1 MLVKNILLQISFY
14 AQILQVNMRISS
26 TKFEGWC
33 KYFSPIIILVS
44 LRKLA
49 PSRNVVCTVT
59 SSIRMAWTL
68 SLNIFC
74 KNLVVDQNGLILAVD
89 RG

>member
-1 MLVKNILLQISFY
+1 M
-14 AQILQVNMRISS
+14 
-26 TKFEGWC
+26 KFEGRC
-33 KYFSPIIILVS
+33 KYFSPIFILVS
-44 LRKLA
+44 LRKVA

-74 KNLVVDQNGLILAVD
+74 KNPVVDENFLILAIERD
-89 RG
+89 

>member
-1 MLVKNILLQISFY
+1 M
-14 AQILQVNMRISS
+14 MMM
-26 TKFEGWC
+26 
-33 KYFSPIIILVS
+33 IIILVS

-49 PSRNVVCTVT
+49 SSRNVVCIVT
-59 SSIRMAWTL
+59 SSIRMARTL

-74 KNLVVDQNGLILAVD
+74 KNPVVDENFFILAID

>member
-1 MLVKNILLQISFY
+1 MIEYLARNLYADVNILVL
-14 AQILQVNMRISS
+14 
-26 TKFEGWC
+26 C
-33 KYFSPIIILVS
+33 
-44 LRKLA
+44 LRELA

-68 SLNIFC
+68 SLNISTLC
-74 KNLVVDQNGLILAVD
+74 ENPVVEENLLILVID